1 MDILAFNIFAGWF
14 IASNKGGYI
23 VKRLLE
29 ESLVYWKNREEPHK
43 YFWANHLFISLYK
56 TDPIFRSLWDA
67 RQPILPMETFD
78 LVHIMQRIM
87 LRQRKTLSIEMQ
99 HFVDHP
105 GDYIPMSKLTYKYG
119 FTGRWFPSTLSL
131 RHPSF
136 SATSFLNFHL
146 LIHLLIPSFL
156 FYFFCQK
163 NMSTI
168 TAVVDHLLLGDEFGS
183 YCN

>member
-23 VKRLLE
+23 VKRLFE
-29 ESLVYWKNREEPHK
+29 ESLVYWKDREEPHK

-56 TDPIFRSLWDA
+56 NDAIFRSLWDA

-119 FTGRWFPSTLSL
+119 FTGRCLL
-131 RHPSF
+131 LYSF
-136 SATSFLNFHL
+136 STTFFFLYDPLNFYL
-146 LIHLLIPSFL
+146 LIYLLIPSYLSF
-156 FYFFCQK
+156 FFCQHV
-163 NMSTI
+163 NNCS
-168 TAVVDHLLLGDEFGS
+168 GGGS
-183 YCN
+183 SFVRR